1 MSESPGA
8 GPRPPGGRENDDA
21 IRTCTRPVTSGREGS
36 FGSRAQGE
44 QRDQSV
50 QHARASWGPA
60 REYKYSS
67 RSDARRCS
75 RSACHTGTRARS
87 SRLLR
92 SLELPL
98 HSARDDFP
106 QGRRE
111 VAPRLLLQTTLV
123 PMELVHHKEF
133 DASLQSMRKKGG
145 ENKRKADKVLQIVGG
160 LNMALTALTELPV
173 TKHGESRVK
182 HCVKY
187 ELGNGYRL
195 VTIQTEKVVMLC
207 FAGTH
212 DETDRWLDSHNG
224 LTIAKGQSG
233 AWEPVYKSPSV
244 DAPLRRIPAAVS
256 ERLLERMDEARVD
269 RLLEGVPASCIAKFY
284 AFETLVT
291 QQDIE
296 AACRPIQSEPRR
308 VLVHDV
314 LCLLASGDRQSAESR
329 LDLELGEVTDVD
341 DLSADELLNVKDG
354 DQVRRLRIGSAEYER
369 WLKSFSR
376 NAGAMEWLLFLHPEQ
391 SAVVEADFSGPA
403 QLSGV
408 SGSGKTCV
416 AIHRAVRLALK
427 DPSAHVLI
435 VTLNRSLAGLIEK
448 LVDAAAPS
456 DDVRDRIVV
465 SSFFQ
470 LCQQLLHE
478 FEPGSEKQYADVT
491 WKLDEHIDEV
501 YREFYRCWVNNA
513 SAEVLLPLH
522 HSLLAQGLCAETY
535 VREEFDWIRSAVV
548 AGEREKYLSLDR
560 QGRRIPL
567 LEDARSR
574 LLDGLRE
581 WETKMREVGVVD
593 YLGLTT
599 ALSAHIDKLSALFT
613 HVIVDEAQDFGT
625 SELRLLRA
633 LCADGNND
641 MFLCGDI
648 AQHVL
653 PKHRMLQ
660 EAGIN
665 TVGRSRR
672 IVRNYRNSREILKAA
687 YDILIE
693 NLDEGMLDSSDL
705 EILDPLYASRSS
717 NEPVVLSASSLE
729 EEIGYARTLAAQH
742 LATNPGHRCCI
753 AFAGYSVHEVE
764 GFAQRLGYRA
774 LRGED
779 GPLEDGLVFSDL
791 EQTKGYE
798 FNLVILVNCRDGVL
812 PPAGTAPEETFR
824 HGCRLYVAMTRARDE
839 LYLSYS
845 GAASKWL
852 NRESRSLSFMNWDD
866 VIALDSSLMTPPPT
880 PLRQMDGDAAAGVL
894 SLKGRDFLYTPE
906 ARGLSLEAIKK
917 IDELV
922 DGVGLIRKQKRV
934 RWRNMAILKDDLA
947 SQPSARLLF
956 GPVVQ
961 AEIQERLKAIAA
973 ATRQ

>member
-1 MSESPGA
+1 M
-8 GPRPPGGRENDDA
+8 
-21 IRTCTRPVTSGREGS
+21 
-36 FGSRAQGE
+36 
-44 QRDQSV
+44 QS
-50 QHARASWGPA
+50 
-60 REYKYSS
+60 
-67 RSDARRCS
+67 
-75 RSACHTGTRARS
+75 
-87 SRLLR
+87 L
-92 SLELPL
+92 
-98 HSARDDFP
+98 
-106 QGRRE
+106 
-111 VAPRLLLQTTLV
+111 
-123 PMELVHHKEF
+123 
-133 DASLQSMRKKGG
+133 RKKGG
-145 ENKRKADKVLQIVGG
+145 ENRRKADRVLQIVGG
-160 LNMALTALTELPV
+160 LNMAMTALTDLPI
-173 TKHGESRVK
+173 TKNGESRVK

-187 ELGNGYRL
+187 DLGGGYRL
-195 VTIQTEKVVMLC
+195 VTVQTDKVVMLC

-212 DETDRWLDSHNG
+212 DDTDRWLDTHGG
-224 LTIAKGQSG
+224 LTITKGQSG
-233 AWEPVYKSPSV
+233 AWEPVYKSTSV
-244 DAPLRRIPAAVS
+244 DAPLRRTPAAMS
-256 ERLLERMDEARVD
+256 ERLLERMDEGRVN
-269 RLLEGVPASCIAKFY
+269 RLLEGVPATSIARIS
-284 AFETLVT
+284 AFGTLVT
-291 QQDIE
+291 LPEIE
-296 AACRPIQSEPRR
+296 AACRSIVPETRR
-308 VLVHDV
+308 ALVQDV

-329 LDLELGEVTDVD
+329 LDLELGEAIEV
-341 DLSADELLNVKDG
+341 DELSDAELLKVKDG
-354 DQVRRLRIGSAEYER
+354 DQVRRLRVGSPEHER
-369 WLKSFSR
+369 WLQSFSR

-416 AIHRAVRLALK
+416 AIHRAVRLALL
-427 DPSAHVLI
+427 DPAAQVLI
-435 VTLNRSLAGLIEK
+435 VTLNRSLAGLIQK
-448 LVDAAAPS
+448 LVDAAAPT
-456 DDVRDRIVV
+456 DDVRQRIAV

-470 LCQQLLHE
+470 LCQELLFQ
-478 FEPGSEKQYADVT
+478 FEPGNERQYADVT

-501 YREFYRCWVNNA
+501 NREFYRCWVNND

-522 HSLLAQGLCAETY
+522 QSLIAQGLCAETY

-548 AGEREKYLSLDR
+548 AGERDRYLTLDR
-560 QGRRIPL
+560 LGRRIGL
-567 LEDARSR
+567 QEEARSR
-574 LLDGLRE
+574 LLEALE
-581 WETKMREVGVVD
+581 HWETKMHEVGVID

-599 ALSAHIDKLSALFT
+599 ALSRHVEKLTALFT

-633 LCADGNND
+633 LCAEGPND

-653 PKHRMLQ
+653 PKHRSLQ

-665 TVGRSRR
+665 TSGRSRR

-717 NEPVVLSASSLE
+717 NEPVVLRASSLE
-729 EEIGYARTLAAQH
+729 QEIGYARTLAGQH
-742 LATNPGHRCCI
+742 LTTNPGHRCCI
-753 AFAGYSVHEVE
+753 AFAGYTVHEVE
-764 GFAQRLGYRA
+764 LFAQRLGYRA

-779 GPLEDGLVFSDL
+779 GPLEEGIVFSDL

-798 FNLVILVNCRDGVL
+798 FNLVILLNCSSGVL
-812 PPAGTAPEETFR
+812 PPAGTAAEETFR

-845 GAASKWL
+845 DTASKWL
-852 NRESRSLSFMNWDD
+852 NPSSRSLSFMEWDE
-866 VIALDSSLMTPPPT
+866 VIDLDPSLASPPPM
-880 PLRQMDGDAAAGVL
+880 PLRQFDGDGSTSVL

-947 SQPSARLLF
+947 TQPSARQLF

-973 ATRQ
+973 VTRSTK